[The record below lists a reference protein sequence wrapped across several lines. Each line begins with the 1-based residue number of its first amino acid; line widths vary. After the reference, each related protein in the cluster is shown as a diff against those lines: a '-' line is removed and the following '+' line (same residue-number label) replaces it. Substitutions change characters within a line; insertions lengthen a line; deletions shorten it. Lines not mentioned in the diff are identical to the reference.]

1 MKLLLTWVRCT
12 TYVICIVSS
21 WRRKC
26 TLNIV
31 SSFRLIFP
39 SNFVCF
45 DWLCILFCVT
55 SLLEHNV
62 VLSTKCRFSPKKL
75 KQQNNFLIQIVVTWV
90 LSWGK
95 ITKICFG
102 KATCIIININFWN
115 SFFSKLGHLF
125 ADSWSSELKSNQK
138 IFLAKIYIW
147 LAVQQCAPKA
157 RSC

>member
-95 ITKICFG
+95 ITKICFSNL
-102 KATCIIININFWN
+102 I
-115 SFFSKLGHLF
+115 FFVKNPFKYKIG
-125 ADSWSSELKSNQK
+125 SSLCRLMIKWTQVQSK
-138 IFLAKIYIW
+138 IFWAKI
-147 LAVQQCAPKA
+147 
-157 RSC
+157 